1 MANVDADADKAA
13 NDGARARDES
23 QPQPIP
29 RGMEYVALIAGL
41 IIAGFGFYYITLS
54 SSYWQLSAL
63 AVCIGFG
70 IILVA
75 FGTHVHGSYRGW
87 TVVGAG
93 AMAIV
98 LYLVLAFVPLKTTKP
113 YVLITLDSSSEM
125 QSVAASASRSIL
137 VGRPTGSESFRMVA
151 FPGDLNTKFI
161 NILFV
166 NKAGKSPQEF
176 YIRCVDTEPMRK
188 ALDHGE
194 DMTFQLQMLDDTQE
208 YVLIDGISGQQVG
221 THKPLCQDKKTPEG
235 VASIL
240 DGLFGN
246 IVLSASAAVL
256 NSDIDI
262 YLRGLPSETSETR
275 DWARKSLA
283 QLSSQDDWNYVASS
297 WNITEANYRQ
307 DLGRLV
313 AWVSAVNNDRANAVR
328 IVESLNLEQ
337 MKYIVELTGSNDS
350 TMRNWSTEFLSWALQ
365 ATGWP
370 SGSPDRADDWGV
382 AFVDALSKN
391 SLPPQPIANGFRVDR
406 RVNNAIVAIGFAGC
420 NPENSLRNLLR
431 EQVTAISKSPDYV
444 FPSGINVQKTAQD
457 TLNALILCK

>member
-1 MANVDADADKAA
+1 
-13 NDGARARDES
+13 
-23 QPQPIP
+23 
-29 RGMEYVALIAGL
+29 MEYVALIAGL
-41 IIAGFGFYYITLS
+41 LIAGFGFYYTTLS
-54 SSYWQLSAL
+54 PSYWQLAAL
-63 AVCIGFG
+63 AACIGFG

-98 LYLVLAFVPLKTTKP
+98 LYLVLAFVPLKTVKP

-166 NKAGKSPQEF
+166 NKPGKSPQEF
-176 YIRCVDTEPMRK
+176 YIRCVNTEPMRT

-194 DMTFQLQMLDDTQE
+194 EMTFQLQLLDDTQE
-208 YVLIDGISGQQVG
+208 YVLIDGSTGQQVG
-221 THKPLCQDKKTPEG
+221 THKPLCQDDKSPQG
-235 VASIL
+235 VASL
-240 DGLFGN
+240 SDRLLGA
-246 IVLSASAAVL
+246 VLAPASAGGL
-256 NSDIDI
+256 NSDIDS
-262 YLRGLPSETSETR
+262 YLSGLPSETSETR

-283 QLSSQDDWNYVASS
+283 QLSSQDDWNHVAST
-297 WNITEANYRQ
+297 WNIREANYRQ

-313 AWVSAVNNDRANAVR
+313 GWVTAVNNDRANAVR
-328 IVESLNLEQ
+328 IVESLSPEQ
-337 MKYIVELTGSNDS
+337 MKYIVDLTGSNDS

-370 SGSPDRADDWGV
+370 SGSADRANDWGI
-382 AFVDALSKN
+382 AFIDALSKN
-391 SLPPQPIANGFRVDR
+391 SLPPQPLANGFRIDR

-420 NPENSLRNLLR
+420 NPEISLRNLLR
-431 EQVTAISKSPDYV
+431 EQVTAISKSADYAFPD
-444 FPSGINVQKTAQD
+444 GINVQKKAQD
-457 TLNALILCK
+457 TLNDLVLCK